1 MHALPILSGD
11 KRRGGVVLLKA
22 LGLVM
27 MPILPQPS
35 ISLADMD
42 ETILKLG
49 EGTGVVELLMCIHT
63 RE

>member
-1 MHALPILSGD
+1 
-11 KRRGGVVLLKA
+11 VLLKA

-49 EGTGVVELLMCIHT
+49 EGTGVDELLMCIHT